1 MPNCRDCKAPIK
13 FARINGRTVPVDAES
28 DCHEGGLVLFREFGV
43 LTARPAHLPRDY
55 SRPRHRIHF
64 DTCKARLYGKVPA

>member
-13 FARINGRTVPVDAES
+13 FARLGDRTLPVDAES
-28 DCHEGGLVLFREFGV
+28 DCHEGSLVLFHEFGV
-43 LTARPAHLPRDY
+43 LTARAARLPQDY

-64 DTCKARLYGKVPA
+64 DTCKARRYRKDRP